1 MAQPAAKQ
9 NDLITAQDTHIIMVP
24 AESGEKPVPTGGHQF
39 NGIINGELSTNV
51 TIMGQ
56 PAATEGSTADNTPPH
71 IPLVPGHFQQQ
82 PSNKGTIKA
91 GSGTVFINGK
101 RAARDGDLAETCDDI
116 APPHGK
122 VEAVGTV
129 YIGG

>member
-1 MAQPAAKQ
+1 MAEAAAKQ

-24 AESGEKPVPTGGHQF
+24 SESGEKPVPTAGHQF
-39 NGIINGELSTNV
+39 NGIINGGLSTNV

-56 PAATEGSTADNTPPH
+56 PAAIKGSTADNTPPH
-71 IPLVPGHFQQQ
+71 IPLVPGRFQQE

-91 GSGTVFINGK
+91 GSGTVFINGEP
-101 RAARDGDLAETCDDI
+101 AARNGDLAETCDDLG
-116 APPHGK
+116 AVQGK